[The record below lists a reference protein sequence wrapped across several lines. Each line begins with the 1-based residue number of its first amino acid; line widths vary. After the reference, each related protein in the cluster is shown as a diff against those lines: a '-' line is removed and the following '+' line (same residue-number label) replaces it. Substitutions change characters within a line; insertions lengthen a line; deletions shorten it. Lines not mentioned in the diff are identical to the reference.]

1 MSLSHAVLTS
11 LIEKSS
17 SGYDLARRFD
27 KSIGY
32 FWHATHQQIY
42 RELGR
47 MEAAGWIASSVPADA
62 GKTRK
67 REYRVLPDGRTEL
80 ARWAAEPA
88 APMDL
93 RDEFMVKLRA
103 DAVLGEVDL
112 NTELQRRIGLHQ
124 EKLAHYREIAQ
135 RDFLNGKTLSR
146 EAQIHHMI
154 LKKGIMY
161 EEGSIA
167 WSEEMLQV
175 LGAPTPTPTPATKP
189 GIQIN
194 R

>member
-47 MEAAGWIASSVPADA
+47 MEAAGWIASIVPADA

-67 REYRVLPDGRTEL
+67 REYRVLPDGRAEL
-80 ARWAAEPA
+80 ARWAAEPS

-112 NTELQRRIGLHQ
+112 HTELQRRIGLHR
-124 EKLAHYREIAQ
+124 EKLAHYREIEQ
-135 RDFLNGKTLSR
+135 RDFLNDKTLSR
-146 EAQIHHMI
+146 EARIHHMI

-161 EEGSIA
+161 EVGSIN
-167 WSEEMLQV
+167 WNLEMLDV
-175 LGAPTPTPTPATKP
+175 LS
-189 GIQIN
+189 
-194 R
+194 

>member
-47 MEAAGWIASSVPADA
+47 MEAAGWIASSIPADA

-67 REYRVLPDGRTEL
+67 REYCVLPEGRNEL

-112 NTELQRRIGLHQ
+112 QSELRRRIDLHQ
-124 EKLAHYREIAQ
+124 EKLAHYRDIER
-135 RDFLNGKTLSR
+135 RDFLNGKMLSR
-146 EAQIHHMI
+146 EARIHHMI
-154 LKKGIMY
+154 LKKGILF
-161 EEGSIA
+161 EQGSIQ
-167 WSEEMLQV
+167 WNTEMLQV
-175 LGAPTPTPTPATKP
+175 LADTGPLAQPLA
-189 GIQIN
+189 
-194 R
+194 